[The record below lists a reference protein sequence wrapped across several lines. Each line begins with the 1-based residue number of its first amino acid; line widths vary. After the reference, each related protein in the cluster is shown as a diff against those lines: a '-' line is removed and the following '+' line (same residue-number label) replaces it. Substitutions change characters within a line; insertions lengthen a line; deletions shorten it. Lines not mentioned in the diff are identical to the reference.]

1 MLIVVYKGRGDYL
14 DGFTIT
20 RCEKH
25 SHCQVCPP
33 IVALLLRYQGIRD
46 KISLQEVQCVHQV
59 VLTFGTNPANGG
71 FFPPFG
77 GLEPT
82 AFVQACFGMYIIHH

>member
-1 MLIVVYKGRGDYL
+1 MALQSRGVKSIAIVKFV
-14 DGFTIT
+14 
-20 RCEKH
+20 H
-25 SHCQVCPP
+25 
-33 IVALLLRYQGIRD
+33 LLLRYQGIRD
-46 KISLQEVQCVHQV
+46 KISLQEVQCVRQV

-82 AFVQACFGMYIIHH
+82 AFVQACFGMVMCLDHVI